1 MKGRRTLTEAAVMIE
16 HRQSSGL
23 SVHAFCASEN
33 INPAT
38 YYYWQQ
44 RLRMNESR
52 ETPMLIPISIEK
64 PGQRNVINLA
74 NLELLYPNGVR
85 LSVPQGSEINMIRE
99 LILIL

>member
-1 MKGRRTLTEAAVMIE
+1 
-16 HRQSSGL
+16 
-23 SVHAFCASEN
+23 
-33 INPAT
+33 
-38 YYYWQQ
+38 
-44 RLRMNESR
+44 
-52 ETPMLIPISIEK
+52 MLIPISIEK